1 MELRWSALVV
11 VFIFMTAFGSSACSD
26 GNDGGGAAGGF
37 AGSSAGS
44 GSASGASH
52 GGAGGAPSPT
62 IGLQLTLRPPNPPIP
77 NTDCFDSGMIAIG
90 DPPPTLSPFARGESV
105 SGGDSDVSVV
115 CSVNGPGPFTVSA
128 TVARGPF
135 RFKIRDGTI
144 DATAGAGTFELL
156 IDTEQAGDI
165 VTEVDQLCTFDVSED
180 PLEVSEGSLFAAFDC
195 PVLWNHATA
204 TDTACAADGVLVLEH
219 CTD

>member
-1 MELRWSALVV
+1 MDLRWSALVV
-11 VFIFMTAFGSSACSD
+11 VFMTVLGSSACSD

-44 GSASGASH
+44 GSASGASSH
-52 GGAGGAPSPT
+52 GGAGGTPSPK

-77 NTDCFDSGMIAIG
+77 NTDCFDSGMTAIG

-115 CSVNGPGPFTVSA
+115 CSVKGPGTFSVSA

-135 RFKIRDGTI
+135 RFKIRDGMI

-165 VTEVDQLCTFDVSED
+165 VTEVEQPCTFDVSED